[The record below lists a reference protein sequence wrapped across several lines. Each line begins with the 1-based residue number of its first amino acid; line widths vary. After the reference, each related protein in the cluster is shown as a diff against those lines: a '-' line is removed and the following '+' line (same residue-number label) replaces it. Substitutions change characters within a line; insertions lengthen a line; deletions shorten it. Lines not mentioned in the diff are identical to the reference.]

1 MKKILII
8 DDQPEICQLL
18 ARAVETFG
26 YEHQM
31 ASDGHTAI
39 ALCRSWKPDIILTDI
54 FMPEKDGLEV
64 IREIRKLAFGAPV
77 IAMSGG
83 GSAGDLDVLR
93 TARLMGA
100 KRVLAKPFPMHELK
114 TVLRELS
121 GGDDG
126 DRDQSGISDS
136 AGAGP
141 DADRNA

>member
-18 ARAVETFG
+18 GRAVDTFG
-26 YEHQM
+26 YEHQV
-31 ASDGHTAI
+31 ASDGYAAI
-39 ALCRSWKPDIILTDI
+39 SLCRSWKPDVILTDI

-64 IREIRKLAFGAPV
+64 IRELRKLAFDAPV

-100 KRVLAKPFPMHELK
+100 KRVLAKPFPMQELRA
-114 TVLRELS
+114 VLRELLD
-121 GGDDG
+121 GDG
-126 DRDQSGISDS
+126 RDRDQAGAPASD
-136 AGAGP
+136 GAGP
-141 DADRNA
+141 AADRKA